1 MKAAAAP
8 WSRASWDGPA
18 LRQDSTRQNQSL
30 ATEHKEQG
38 AHMCTVAHHTNK
50 YTFTKDVAGSVSW
63 IVIPWRADEE
73 RQRQGCV
80 PELLLYP
87 ESHSNPLHVSQS
99 RTGARRGCS
108 YH

>member
-8 WSRASWDGPA
+8 WSCASWDGPA

-50 YTFTKDVAGSVSW
+50 YTFTKDVEGSVSW
-63 IVIPWRADEE
+63 IVIPWRADEN

-80 PELLLYP
+80 PELLSYP
-87 ESHSNPLHVSQS
+87 ASHSNPLHVSQS
-99 RTGARRGCS
+99 RMGA
-108 YH
+108 